1 MPISVIKE
9 ITEYTTC
16 EEVKSEYNFHCML
29 QKAALQAVIRELI
42 CRFRT
47 WNNVLVIGKDK
58 SRAGKYNK
66 CASHLYPATI
76 VPWTTGQVCALHSIP
91 VASGEN
97 TGCAHCI
104 WAPSS
109 WK

>member
-9 ITEYTTC
+9 IAEYTTC
-16 EEVKSEYNFHCML
+16 EEVKSEYSFHCML

-42 CRFRT
+42 CSFRT

-58 SRAGKYNK
+58 SR
-66 CASHLYPATI
+66 ASHLYPATI